1 MEEFTGYVE
10 NVVFHNDQNGYT
22 VLELAAGEEKKTCVG
37 IFSLIAEGDYLKV
50 SGNEIKHPVYGKQL
64 KVESYEVRAP
74 EDKASMEKYLGSG
87 TIKGVGPALAARM
100 IAAFGEETFRVIE
113 TEPERLAEVRGIS
126 ERLARNIA
134 LQFEE
139 KRDMRQGMLFL
150 QQYGISNLL
159 AVKIIKQYGA
169 KAAKVLEEN
178 PYKLAED
185 ISGVGFRIADEI
197 ARKAGFGAD
206 SEFRMKAAI
215 SYCLQQASGNGHIY
229 LPENLLKESL
239 SSLLGMSLEDVP
251 LEDYLT
257 ELVMAQKLVRREE
270 DGEMVLYPSS
280 LYYMELNCARMLLD
294 LNQKYPINMP
304 SVHHMLAGI
313 EKREAI
319 VLDSL
324 QREAVL
330 AAQEHGLLVITGG
343 PGTGKTTTINTMI
356 HLFEQEGLDILL
368 AAPTGRAAKRMSE
381 TTGYQAST
389 IHRLLEVVGSPEEE
403 DRGKSHFERNEENP
417 LETDVLIVDEVS
429 MVDLYLLHSLL
440 KAVPV
445 GTHLVLVGD
454 VNQLPSVGPG
464 NVLRDLIESGCCPV
478 IRLLHIFRQAE
489 ESDIIVNAH
498 KINRGEMI
506 SFENKSRDFFMVE
519 RPGAREIMGA
529 VYTLMTRKLPSYVR
543 IRPYDIQVLTP
554 MRKGE
559 LGVTRLNEIL
569 QGILNPPSGNK
580 AEKEFR
586 ETVFREGD
594 KVMQIKNDYKLEWEV
609 RGSYGAVAEN
619 GCGIFNG
626 DCGII
631 REINDFGQYFLI
643 EFDENKRVEYPYS
656 CLDELELA
664 YAVTI
669 HKSQGSEYPAVVLP
683 VLSGPRMLMNRN
695 LLYTAV
701 TRAKNC
707 VVIVGSSFMVQEM
720 IRNVSEQKRYS
731 SLAKRLEELSKI

>member
-1 MEEFTGYVE
+1 M
-10 NVVFHNDQNGYT
+10 
-22 VLELAAGEEKKTCVG
+22 
-37 IFSLIAEGDYLKV
+37 
-50 SGNEIKHPVYGKQL
+50 
-64 KVESYEVRAP
+64 
-74 EDKASMEKYLGSG
+74 
-87 TIKGVGPALAARM
+87 
-100 IAAFGEETFRVIE
+100 
-113 TEPERLAEVRGIS
+113 
-126 ERLARNIA
+126 
-134 LQFEE
+134 
-139 KRDMRQGMLFL
+139 
-150 QQYGISNLL
+150 
-159 AVKIIKQYGA
+159 
-169 KAAKVLEEN
+169 
-178 PYKLAED
+178 
-185 ISGVGFRIADEI
+185 
-197 ARKAGFGAD
+197 
-206 SEFRMKAAI
+206 
-215 SYCLQQASGNGHIY
+215 
-229 LPENLLKESL
+229 
-239 SSLLGMSLEDVP
+239 
-251 LEDYLT
+251 
-257 ELVMAQKLVRREE
+257 
-270 DGEMVLYPSS
+270 
-280 LYYMELNCARMLLD
+280 
-294 LNQKYPINMP
+294 
-304 SVHHMLAGI
+304 
-313 EKREAI
+313 
-319 VLDSL
+319 
-324 QREAVL
+324 
-330 AAQEHGLLVITGG
+330 
-343 PGTGKTTTINTMI
+343 
-356 HLFEQEGLDILL
+356 
-368 AAPTGRAAKRMSE
+368 
-381 TTGYQAST
+381 
-389 IHRLLEVVGSPEEE
+389 
-403 DRGKSHFERNEENP
+403 
-417 LETDVLIVDEVS
+417 ETDVLIVDEVS